1 LKKSLKAISEIPKSE
16 SYINMKQPVNRRHFL
31 RAATGATAA
40 AAVVLPSTLLAEAS
54 RPQIPIGFL
63 GLTHSHGPEKL
74 RLLLKSA
81 EFEVVGVCEQD
92 TTARK
97 TCQELGAKLVGQDEL
112 LERSRVVAV
121 ESAVR
126 NHAPHALLA
135 LRAGKHVHVEKPP
148 SATFADMQAL
158 IYTAREQK
166 LLLQCG
172 YMWRY
177 HPGLKAIIEAKRK
190 DWLGNVFMVRGS
202 ITNNLAAARRPE
214 WAEFKGGGMFELGS
228 HLVDA
233 VVRLMGKPK
242 TVMPFLRHHGQFN
255 DALNDNTMAVLEFD
269 GALAVITNTTMQA
282 AGNPARHFEVLG
294 TNGSAM
300 LQPIE
305 PPGLRFDF
313 AKSTGPYQKGLQTIP
328 LTYSRYGDDF
338 VELAAAVR
346 GEKRLSVS
354 LDDELV
360 IHETVLRASDML

>member
-1 LKKSLKAISEIPKSE
+1 
-16 SYINMKQPVNRRHFL
+16 MKEPQFNRRHFL
-31 RAATGATAA
+31 RTAAGATAA
-40 AAVVLPSTLLAEAS
+40 ATLPANLFAAASTA
-54 RPQIPIGFL
+54 RIPIGFL

-81 EFEVVGVCEQD
+81 DFEVVGVCEKD
-92 TTARK
+92 AAARRA
-97 TCQELGAKLVGQDEL
+97 CEELSVKLLGEDEL
-112 LERSRVVAV
+112 LERSRVIAV

-126 NHAPHALLA
+126 DHAPHALLA

-148 SATFADMQAL
+148 SVKLDDMRAM
-158 IYTAREQK
+158 IAVAREKK
-166 LLLQCG
+166 LLLQSG

-177 HPGLKAIIEAKRK
+177 HPGFNAMIEAVRQG
-190 DWLGNVFMVRGS
+190 WLGEVFMVRGS

-242 TVMPFLRHHGQFN
+242 AVTPFLRHHGQFN
-255 DALNDNTMAVLEFD
+255 DSLKDNTLAVLEFER
-269 GALAVITNTTMQA
+269 ALAVITNSTMQA
-282 AGNPARHFEVLG
+282 AANPARSFEVLG
-294 TNGSAM
+294 NSGSAM

-313 AKSTGPYQKGLQTIP
+313 ANPAGPYQKGLQTVP
-328 LTYSRYGDDF
+328 LTYRRYEADF

-346 GEKRLSVS
+346 GERTLSVS
-354 LDDELV
+354 LDDELL
-360 IHETVLRASDML
+360 IHETVLKASDML